1 MPRLRRSD
9 PSVPGITRRRR
20 GRGWSYAGPNGDP
33 IRDPGVCARIND
45 LVIPPA
51 WTDVWICPWPNG
63 HIQALGTDAAGR
75 RQYRYHDE
83 WRTRR
88 DAQKFDRILTFA
100 EQLPA
105 MREQIRADLASAGMT
120 RTRVLACAARLLDI
134 GFFRIGGEEYAETNG
149 SYGLATILREHT
161 SLDGDT
167 IAFDYVAKSGQ
178 ERHVAVGDP
187 EVIEVVRTLLR
198 RRNKDPELLAYK
210 DDDTGKWIDVKSR
223 DINAYLG
230 HISGLVGEDESG
242 EVTAKDFR
250 TWSATVLAAVALAV
264 SAPSAQSVTARK
276 RAISRMYQE
285 VAHHLG
291 NTPAV
296 CRSSYVHPRVVDLF
310 NGGVTIVDDLPEIG
324 ADADPGGLSVHGA
337 VEEAV
342 LDMLRDPKA
351 RRRASA
357 AEGRRAS

>member
-1 MPRLRRSD
+1 
-9 PSVPGITRRRR
+9 VPGITRRRR

-33 IRDPGVCARIND
+33 IKDPDVCDRINA

-88 DAQKFDRILTFA
+88 DAQKFDRILGFA
-100 EQLPA
+100 ERLPA
-105 MREQIRADLASAGMT
+105 MREQIRADLALPGMG

-149 SYGLATILREHT
+149 SYGLATIRREHT
-161 SLDGDT
+161 ALEDDT
-167 IAFDYVAKSGQ
+167 ITFDYIAKSGK
-178 ERHVAVGDP
+178 ERHVNVGDP
-187 EVIEVVRTLLR
+187 EVIEVVLAMLWRA
-198 RRNKDPELLAYK
+198 DDGPELLAYQ
-210 DDDTGKWIDVKSR
+210 DENDHHWIDVKSR

-230 HISGLVGEDESG
+230 HISGLAGEHESG

-264 SAPSAQSVTARK
+264 SAQTARSVTARK

-296 CRSSYVHPRVVDLF
+296 CRASYVHPRVVDLF
-310 NGGVTIVDDLPEIG
+310 NGGVTIEDELRDIG
-324 ADADPGGLSVHGA
+324 YKEELGGLSVHGEVEGA
-337 VEEAV
+337 VV
-342 LDMLRDPKA
+342 DMLRDPKA
-351 RRRASA
+351 RRGTVA
-357 AEGRRAS
+357 GRRAS